1 VTSPPAP
8 APAALPTSGVAPS
21 PAELAQLE
29 REVELYLTFWAYA
42 RDGRATPVE
51 QAAR

>member
-1 VTSPPAP
+1 MTSPPAP
-8 APAALPTSGVAPS
+8 APAALPSGVAPS